1 MSDIC
6 YGTSVPPIPARPIDM
21 TQPAYVLL
29 DGRWVLLADIIS
41 EYLPQQPSPAS
52 LRIEH
57 VTVPQA
63 NVLGLPNT
71 APAEG
76 TQIVATKEWVPSSPT
91 SRLMVSGV
99 LSVYSTNLP
108 APTSV
113 VEVQVN
119 LGLKAQLPTGV
130 WPSGSA
136 WSRNGSYVRYA
147 FIGQGQASIA
157 FQADFGPADR
167 RTVDGKWAVGLFG
180 VKSTDNNFTTAAMTD
195 AKFAYTEYEPLA

>member
-6 YGTSVPPIPARPIDM
+6 CSSKVPPVPARPIDL
-21 TQPAYVLL
+21 TQPAYVLV
-29 DGRWVLLADIIS
+29 DGNWVLLSDIIS
-41 EYLPQQPSPAS
+41 EYLPPEPSAAS

-57 VTVPQA
+57 VTVPQTS
-63 NVLGLPNT
+63 VLGLPNT
-71 APAEG
+71 ASAEG

-99 LSVYSTNLP
+99 LSVYSTNLA

-119 LGLKAQLPTGV
+119 LGLKAQLPSGV

-136 WSRNGSYVRYA
+136 WTRNGSYVRYA
-147 FIGQGQASIA
+147 FIGQGQACVA
-157 FQADFGPADR
+157 FQADYGPADR
-167 RTVDGKWAVGLFG
+167 RNSDGKWAVGLFG
-180 VKSTDNNFTTAAMTD
+180 QKSTDNTFTTAAMTD
-195 AKFAYTEYEPLA
+195 AKFAYTEYEPVA